1 MSDVPP
7 YTMNKSGAAITGG
20 GRLLA
25 CLTQV
30 STLPLVCCRANSM
43 CEGGRGQRTLVALG
57 IARNCM
63 SEECILGRWP

>member
-7 YTMNKSGAAITGG
+7 YTMNKLGAAITGG

-30 STLPLVCCRANSM
+30 STLPLVCCRATA
-43 CEGGRGQRTLVALG
+43 CAKAAEGSAG
-57 IARNCM
+57 
-63 SEECILGRWP
+63 